1 MLYPLSYRG
10 NGNYCTTKWDLGRS
24 LVWGPREG
32 LGTVLFLE
40 KLAPYP
46 CSPCG
51 HGLQWLN
58 GRADCA
64 FLGRGTGSAMICW
77 RRPWRDSDSPSW

>member
-24 LVWGPREG
+24 LVCRPREG

-46 CSPCG
+46 YSPCA
-51 HGLQWLN
+51 HGLQLLN

-64 FLGRGTGSAMICW
+64 FLGRGPG
-77 RRPWRDSDSPSW
+77 RR

>member
-24 LVWGPREG
+24 LVCRLVPFPSWRSW
-32 LGTVLFLE
+32 L
-40 KLAPYP
+40 PYP
-46 CSPCG
+46 SLPYD
-51 HGLQWLN
+51 HGLQLLN

-64 FLGRGTGSAMICW
+64 FLGRGESG
-77 RRPWRDSDSPSW
+77 RR